1 MLLSPPPP
9 PCRWLDSARSLYEQ
23 DVETNSHM
31 YLRFKYYSIMDLDMR
46 VSESAVGGG
55 GGVVWCGVVWCGV
68 VCTYVVCEC
77 ILFNVHLML
86 LTLLCISTHLH
97 SSNVTCG
104 GLTSRA
110 VAACSFMNHILSSH
124 GH

>member
-1 MLLSPPPP
+1 MSTVIWCEHIVDLSHGESGVLVAMVKVTPRVTMYVALPPPP

-55 GGVVWCGVVWCGV
+55 GVVWCGVVWCGV
-68 VCTYVVCEC
+68 VCT
-77 ILFNVHLML
+77 
-86 LTLLCISTHLH
+86 
-97 SSNVTCG
+97 CG
-104 GLTSRA
+104 
-110 VAACSFMNHILSSH
+110 V
-124 GH
+124 